1 MEGDCHYL
9 DGNLNARR
17 RVEYTRGLL
26 DEIGLE
32 GRRLQMINISA
43 AMGGQFAW
51 SAAEF
56 TEEIRQLGPN
66 PLRNAKAQPK
76 EQMQKDKIGE

>member
-1 MEGDCHYL
+1 
-9 DGNLNARR
+9 
-17 RVEYTRGLL
+17 VEYTRKLL

-32 GRRLQMINISA
+32 SRRLQMINVSA

-56 TEEIRQLGPN
+56 TEEIRRLGPN
-66 PLRNAKAQPK
+66 PLREPNDRSI
-76 EQMQKDKIGE
+76 EQVLETHIE